1 MSLAPP
7 PSPAYIA
14 AQAVIVLAVINPT
27 ADGEFG
33 MRPFY
38 RASDYGME
46 NSIGYLVRRSANL
59 LLPQM
64 ETLFSDQ
71 TLSFSQW
78 TALMALRDGEVL
90 TAADLARV
98 ICHDTGSLTRILDQL
113 EKRGLLTRKRSESDR
128 RLVALEL
135 TPRGRALIVSLMPR
149 VVGLWNELLGDFSH
163 DEIRL
168 LIKLMTRLT
177 AAAEGRRAAGDQPRR
192 ARRKVA

>member
-1 MSLAPP
+1 
-7 PSPAYIA
+7 
-14 AQAVIVLAVINPT
+14 
-27 ADGEFG
+27 

-38 RASDYGME
+38 RASDYGMK

-78 TALMALRDGEVL
+78 SALMALREDPGG
-90 TAADLARV
+90 TAADLARI
-98 ICHDTGSLTRILDQL
+98 ICHDAGSLTRILDQL
-113 EKRGLLTRKRSESDR
+113 EKRGLVSRKRSESDR
-128 RLVALEL
+128 RQVVLEL
-135 TPRGRALIVSLMPR
+135 TPRGRALITSLMPR

-168 LIKLMTRLT
+168 LIKFLTRLT
-177 AAAEGRRAAGDQPRR
+177 ASAENHREAAEPSRKAPPRL
-192 ARRKVA
+192 RKSA

>member
-1 MSLAPP
+1 LTLLPLGIS
-7 PSPAYIA
+7 
-14 AQAVIVLAVINPT
+14 
-27 ADGEFG
+27 

-38 RASDYGME
+38 RASDYGMK

-64 ETLFSDQ
+64 EVLFSDQ

-78 TALMALRDGEVL
+78 SALMALREGDAL

-113 EKRGLLTRKRSESDR
+113 EERSLITRKRSESDR

-135 TPRGRALIVSLMPR
+135 TQKGRNLITSLMPR
-149 VVGLWNELLGDFSH
+149 VTRLWNELLAGFSH

-168 LIKLMTRLT
+168 LIKLLTRLT
-177 AAAEGRRAAGDQPRR
+177 AAAEGRRDAAEPPRR
-192 ARRKVA
+192 ARRKRT